1 MFPFVFLAV
10 TLFSLRTRGLETI
23 ALSFGAQWAW
33 RIAASESDKGLD
45 AAAGTTQASS
55 FSSASAPGLDEAG
68 FWPVTSLLSV
78 MTNGT
83 QFAAFS

>member
-1 MFPFVFLAV
+1 MLPFVLLGV
-10 TLFSLRTRGLETI
+10 TLFSLRTRELETI

-33 RIAASESDKGLD
+33 RIAAFESDKGLV

-68 FWPVTSLLSV
+68 FWPVTSLPSV
-78 MTNGT
+78 TTKGT
-83 QFAAFS
+83 QFATFS